1 MQSFFWTEDR
11 INESLAHI
19 MGVAFDAVQAA
30 KDQHEVDMRM
40 AAYMVALGR
49 VAEATRL
56 RGLYP

>member
-1 MQSFFWTEDR
+1 MR
-11 INESLAHI
+11 
-19 MGVAFDAVQAA
+19 
-30 KDQHEVDMRM
+30 DQQEVDMRM